1 MNITVN
7 STTVSTLATLFITIL
22 TGLEGFNWVSLMS
35 PEMALQVVSYIG
47 LAKLVLWGWNT
58 YSTQKTT
65 QLSTADTAAL
75 ITRLDSL
82 MREEMAKTTTT
93 APKE

>member
-22 TGLEGFNWVSLMS
+22 TGLEGFNWFQLFAPDTSMK
-35 PEMALQVVSYIG
+35 VVASIG
-47 LAKLVLWGWNT
+47 LAKLILNVWAGF
-58 YSTQKTT
+58 
-65 QLSTADTAAL
+65 TAKQP
-75 ITRLDSL
+75 
-82 MREEMAKTTTT
+82 E